1 MLLNPQIEAWFYNW
15 YSLILLVT
23 DVEIVI
29 KVKGKVVD
37 SKQLNDEY
45 MQWLKLMHDN
55 YDEEVEFLDKD
66 PIYLV
71 EHPASDLLGP
81 DKDLANGKVKLLG
94 LMQTDINE

>member
-1 MLLNPQIEAWFYNW
+1 
-15 YSLILLVT
+15 LVT

-55 YDEEVEFLDKD
+55 YDEEVEFLD
-66 PIYLV
+66 
-71 EHPASDLLGP
+71 
-81 DKDLANGKVKLLG
+81 
-94 LMQTDINE
+94 LMQTYINE